1 MKRKLI
7 SILLALAL
15 CLPLAGSAF
24 AEGEAETPAPGEQTE
39 TLTVEAETPAEDAE
53 PEDVTPAEDV
63 TPDAGEAPE
72 EADQALGDR
81 LARLIEEGELAV
93 GEPYVLGVKYGHL
106 HVDRVETIDPPDP
119 EDIVEGEFYALGREY
134 GHFCTE
140 KECLEALH
148 WNIPAEGWSETEPC
162 PACGQDNWGEAN
174 ANAEIREI
182 GDTGLCGE
190 FYDTKCICKTAGC
203 RCERWVHKCRVL
215 ATAALPG
222 DEDVPEEAVPP
233 EDVTEPEE
241 EAPSADKPAL
251 EEKEEAAVEEDVWI
265 YGHFHCVEEVAE
277 EDGTTWQMGYLCYDA
292 SCQYLHGLQAAD
304 ILSRTEKG
312 LLANCAVCGRSDWG
326 PEVVANTLY
335 YDTENPDTHKKQEN
349 IVRYCQTT
357 GCSGCAARLKP
368 KEEVAH
374 SWTKTATEN
383 YSSNGADTHT
393 ATCTYTCVCG
403 HTKTEPESEEHTLKN
418 MGYSGSNYHSGRL
431 HYVGYRHVCEKCGY
445 TTIKYVSTSCPGNN
459 NGVGCQF
466 FVNGVN
472 PPIEIQDVTEPE
484 AEAAPEGKVPSED
497 VIYTWDSEF
506 PDYSDGNFISW
517 TWTEMETEEGV
528 KALHLCLMPIEDPA
542 KIDVVSTTPASEGT
556 VCITHVGKP
565 EVIGQEYKNKGTN
578 HEVYDVIQVK
588 CGACGEEIIRKKLTG
603 EEDHF
608 WTKGGPTGNYSSN
621 SLTHAA
627 EYTYTC
633 VCGATK
639 TEADTESEEHSLE
652 KIGYTGNNYHRGRL
666 HYVEYR
672 YTDKM

>member
-39 TLTVEAETPAEDAE
+39 TLPVETETRAPEDA
-53 PEDVTPAEDV
+53 
-63 TPDAGEAPE
+63 
-72 EADQALGDR
+72 AD
-81 LARLIEEGELAV
+81 
-93 GEPYVLGVKYGHL
+93 
-106 HVDRVETIDPPDP
+106 
-119 EDIVEGEFYALGREY
+119 
-134 GHFCTE
+134 
-140 KECLEALH
+140 
-148 WNIPAEGWSETEPC
+148 
-162 PACGQDNWGEAN
+162 
-174 ANAEIREI
+174 
-182 GDTGLCGE
+182 
-190 FYDTKCICKTAGC
+190 
-203 RCERWVHKCRVL
+203 
-215 ATAALPG
+215 
-222 DEDVPEEAVPP
+222 
-233 EDVTEPEE
+233 PEE
-241 EAPSADKPAL
+241 EAPPADKPAL
-251 EEKEEAAVEEDVWI
+251 EKKEEAAVEEDVWVC
-265 YGHFHCVEEVAE
+265 GHFHCVEEVVE
-277 EDGTTWQMGYLCYDA
+277 EDGTTWRMGYLCCDA
-292 SCQYLHGLQAAD
+292 SCQYLQGLQTANV
-304 ILSRTEKG
+304 LSATAGG
-312 LLANCAVCGRSDWG
+312 LLPDCTVCGRSDWG
-326 PEVVANTLY
+326 PEVPVKTFY
-335 YDTENPDTHKKQEN
+335 YDTGDPATHEEQKTLA
-349 IVRYCQTT
+349 RFCQTA
-357 GCSGCAARLKP
+357 GCDGCATRLKP
-368 KEEVAH
+368 REVVAH
-374 SWTKTATEN
+374 SWSQTGTD
-383 YSSNGADTHT
+383 SNSDNGSTHT
-393 ATCTYTCVCG
+393 VTYTYTCVCG

-431 HYVGYRHVCEKCGY
+431 HYVGYQHVCEKCGY
-445 TTIKYVSTSCPGNN
+445 TTVKYESTPCPGNN

-466 FVNGVN
+466 FINGVN

-542 KIDVVSTTPASEGT
+542 KIDVVSTIPANEGA
-556 VCITHVGKP
+556 VCITHLGIP

-603 EEDHF
+603 EEDHS

-633 VCGATK
+633 VCEATK
-639 TEADTESEEHSLE
+639 TEVDTESEEHSLE

-672 YTDKM
+672 YTCKTCGYTMTKCDTCVCPGNTNGVGCTFPINGVKPPVEAQDVTEPEEGETPAIYEVDRCIEEEIDELFLMLEQFRQMRCAEDSAGDEIAPAEEPAPPGDVT